1 MKKPGFLFL
10 GLVLAASL
18 QSLSAQNSEN
28 EPCSTPTWLGVR
40 DITYDSA
47 GFVAWEPVHK
57 ILRLI
62 AAEDTTTYDWGTATS
77 FAVSGL
83 LPETEY
89 IAEIRAV
96 CAPGDST
103 EKAPCPT
110 PTWLGV
116 RDITY
121 DSAGFVTFSPES
133 KILRLIAAEDTTTY
147 DWGTATSFAVSG
159 LLPETEY
166 IAEIRAVCAPGD
178 SSDWGATTTTE
189 KAPVAPICGIPSQL
203 ESQCDSLSAELQ
215 WIPGENN
222 IAFNLIYKLEENQ
235 IYDTLSTVD
244 SYTALMGLALGSYRW
259 TVRGLCNNDTSDF
272 AEEVGFDIEPL
283 ANQTRKTFGL
293 NCFMQEG
300 RLHILNPGN
309 ILIKRVQIFNSIG
322 QCLSTMETQTSL
334 DMQIEFPIQHQ
345 VLLVLVLTDRGRV
358 AFKIYVR

>member
-1 MKKPGFLFL
+1 M
-10 GLVLAASL
+10 
-18 QSLSAQNSEN
+18 
-28 EPCSTPTWLGVR
+28 R

-96 CAPGDST
+96 CAPGDS
-103 EKAPCPT
+103 
-110 PTWLGV
+110 
-116 RDITY
+116 
-121 DSAGFVTFSPES
+121 
-133 KILRLIAAEDTTTY
+133 
-147 DWGTATSFAVSG
+147 
-159 LLPETEY
+159 
-166 IAEIRAVCAPGD
+166 
-178 SSDWGATTTTE
+178 SDWGATTTFTTE

-235 IYDTLSTVD
+235 TYDTLSTVD
-244 SYTALMGLALGSYRW
+244 SYTALMGLATGSYRW

-272 AEEVGFDIEPL
+272 AEEVGFDIKQL
-283 ANQTRKTFGL
+283 ANQTRQTFGL

-358 AFKIYVR
+358 AFKIYAR